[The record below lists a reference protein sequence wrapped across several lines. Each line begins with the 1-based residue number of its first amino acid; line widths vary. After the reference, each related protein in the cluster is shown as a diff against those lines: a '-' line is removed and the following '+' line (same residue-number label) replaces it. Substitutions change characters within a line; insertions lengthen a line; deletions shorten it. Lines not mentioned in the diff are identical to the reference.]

1 MNERV
6 EIPGGGSVELLG
18 TFGTDLDV
26 ANAARVS
33 MGKQSAEFTDR
44 DARLIRYLATHQHW
58 TPFGQ
63 VQARFRLAMPIFL
76 ARQWFRHTVG
86 FTRNETSR
94 RYVDEPPFFWRPA
107 AWRERPGGSIKQG
120 SGEPLPPG
128 VQQTCFDLLDAAEEA
143 AARAYLMLLDQ
154 NVAPEQARCVL
165 PQSMLTVFVETAS
178 LYAYARLWGLR
189 IAEDAQKDLLPFA
202 VATRDLLLPHFPVS
216 IEALG

>member
-1 MNERV
+1 
-6 EIPGGGSVELLG
+6 
-18 TFGTDLDV
+18 
-26 ANAARVS
+26 
-33 MGKQSAEFTDR
+33 
-44 DARLIRYLATHQHW
+44 
-58 TPFGQ
+58 
-63 VQARFRLAMPIFL
+63 
-76 ARQWFRHTVG
+76 
-86 FTRNETSR
+86 
-94 RYVDEPPFFWRPA
+94 
-107 AWRERPGGSIKQG
+107 
-120 SGEPLPPG
+120 LPPG

>member
-94 RYVDEPPFFWRPA
+94 RYVDEPPFFWRRSLAGA
-107 AWRERPGGSIKQG
+107 AGRQHQAGERGAVAAGGAAD
-120 SGEPLPPG
+120 LLRPPG
-128 VQQTCFDLLDAAEEA
+128 
-143 AARAYLMLLDQ
+143 R
-154 NVAPEQARCVL
+154 R
-165 PQSMLTVFVETAS
+165 
-178 LYAYARLWGLR
+178 
-189 IAEDAQKDLLPFA
+189 
-202 VATRDLLLPHFPVS
+202 
-216 IEALG
+216 